1 MEIESEY
8 KFKLMTSWTAADII
22 VQDDIVKILKMP
34 KTQTEILSQWN
45 FDAYCWVL
53 PSTGKKYPSLSLTL
67 VP

>member
-34 KTQTEILSQWN
+34 KTQTEILSQ
-45 FDAYCWVL
+45 
-53 PSTGKKYPSLSLTL
+53 
-67 VP
+67 